1 MTDDIV
7 EMQKEIRNYF
17 FTKKKV
23 KTQEKYIGVE
33 LKKIGGLSNVNY
45 IAVVKDMSSN
55 EKIAKVL
62 YRKFGALSEGVNHEL
77 ETTVIDYLSK
87 KGIGPKL
94 LYEEPNGK
102 FRIVEYLE
110 GTSTI
115 PRAKGL
121 DTKFLDKLIPI
132 INAYTLISYTYKY
145 KVSGD
150 HITLAPIQDGIKD
163 KRLVL
168 SKNQYEVC
176 MVEWLEKARKCYKTF
191 TDQFKQ
197 KVSRDK
203 EPKEWADMELVQ
215 YYLDNFKSEF
225 NKNFPNE
232 GFLVLCHNDTHRLN
246 LLLRK
251 RDQKLFI
258 IDHEYAYLNLPGNDM
273 ANYLNE
279 TLYNYEPDYY
289 CTLDKIDFDKT
300 YQIYLK
306 FIEQFIQWHKF
317 IENEEGGIE
326 FLQKIKTKKYF
337 IMLNNIIN
345 LYYFLWSFCYVDF
358 PKWEKN
364 HYGEYYFVH
373 GVDRIKVYLSGMKE
387 LEKIRM
393 NT

>member
-77 ETTVIDYLSK
+77 EITVIDYLSK

-102 FRIVEYLE
+102 FRIIEYLE

-306 FIEQFIQWHKF
+306 FIEQFIQGHKF
-317 IENEEGGIE
+317 IEKVEGGKE
-326 FLQKIKTKKYF
+326 FLKKAKTKKYF

-358 PKWEKN
+358 AAYEKD
-364 HYGEYYFVH
+364 HHGEYYFVH
-373 GVDRIKVYLSGMKE
+373 GVDRIRVYEAGMKA
-387 LEKIRM
+387 LEKL
-393 NT
+393 

>member
-1 MTDDIV
+1 MTDVI
-7 EMQKEIRNYF
+7 EIQNEIRKYF
-17 FTKKKV
+17 FAKRKM

-45 IAVVKDMSSN
+45 IAVVKDMSTN
-55 EKIAKVL
+55 EKTAQVL

-77 ETTVIDYLSK
+77 ETTILDYLSK

-102 FRIVEYLE
+102 YRLVEYLE

-115 PRAKGL
+115 PRNKGL
-121 DTKFLDKLIPI
+121 DPKFLDKLIPI

-145 KVSGD
+145 KIREDSID
-150 HITLAPIQDGIKD
+150 LTPMKDGIKD

-168 SKNQYEVC
+168 SKNQYEIC
-176 MVEWLEKARKCYKTF
+176 MVEWLDKARKCYKTF
-191 TDQFKQ
+191 TDQFKE
-197 KVSRDK
+197 KVSREK
-203 EPKEWADMELVQ
+203 EPKEWENMELIQ
-215 YYLDNFKSEF
+215 YYLDNFKAEF
-225 NKNFPNE
+225 NKNFPSE

-279 TLYNYEPDYY
+279 TLYNYEPEYY
-289 CTLDKIDFDKT
+289 CQLDKIDFDKT

-306 FIEQFIQWHKF
+306 FVEQFIQGHKF
-317 IENEEGGIE
+317 MENLEGGKE
-326 FLQKIKTKKYF
+326 FLKKIKTKEYF
-337 IMLNNIIN
+337 IRLNNIIN
-345 LYYFLWSFCYVDF
+345 LYYFLWSFCFVDF
-358 PKWEKN
+358 PTWEKD

-373 GVDRIKVYLSGMKE
+373 GLDRIKCYITGMKA
-387 LEKIRM
+387 LE
-393 NT
+393 